1 MDENEGIGGDYLK
14 GGVGFEIHGQILR
27 IREGFETGREEGR
40 GEALS
45 FGFVWGWGCVGWG
58 WVGGGECSLIHVQM
72 CSAQG

>member
-1 MDENEGIGGDYLK
+1 MTIPMDENEGIGGDYLK

-45 FGFVWGWGCVGWG
+45 FGFVWGVGVCGVGMGGRGVWGIFG
-58 WVGGGECSLIHVQM
+58 
-72 CSAQG
+72 